1 MGVPEEAKEKK
12 GRGRKLIERN
22 NDRKFPKW
30 GAKWTSRSQKP
41 KEHQTGWA

>member
-22 NDRKFPKW
+22 DRKFPKW
-30 GAKWTSRSQKP
+30 RAKWTSRSQKP
-41 KEHQTGWA
+41 KEHQIGWA